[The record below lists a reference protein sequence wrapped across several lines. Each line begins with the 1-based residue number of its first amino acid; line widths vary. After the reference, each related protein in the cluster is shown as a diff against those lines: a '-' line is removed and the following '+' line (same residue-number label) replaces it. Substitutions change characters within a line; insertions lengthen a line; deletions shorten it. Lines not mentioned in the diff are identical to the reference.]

1 MNRYRFLIL
10 FLVLIASSCSSLYPP
25 EPVPR
30 DELSLYDSSTRASE
44 GTEEWEDRHRLHL
57 LQSNHAS
64 MLINNVILRESKYV
78 LALSEQDLKALGISK
93 EETIFVKEYIDALN
107 KEIHEKD

>member
-1 MNRYRFLIL
+1 MNRYRLLIA
-10 FLVLIASSCSSLYPP
+10 FLVLIVSSCSSLYPP
-25 EPVPR
+25 EPVPQ
-30 DELSLYDSSTRASE
+30 ETSNGLTRASE
-44 GTEEWEDRHRLHL
+44 GNGEWEELHRLHL

>member
-30 DELSLYDSSTRASE
+30 DELSLYDGSTRASE

-64 MLINNVILRESKYV
+64 MLINNVFLREGKYV
-78 LALSEQDLKALGISK
+78 LALSEKDLDALEITV
-93 EETIFVKEYIDALN
+93 EETKFVNEYIDALN
-107 KEIHEKD
+107 KERYEKK

>member
-1 MNRYRFLIL
+1 
-10 FLVLIASSCSSLYPP
+10 
-25 EPVPR
+25 
-30 DELSLYDSSTRASE
+30 
-44 GTEEWEDRHRLHL
+44 
-57 LQSNHAS
+57 

-107 KEIHEKD
+107 KERDEK

>member
-1 MNRYRFLIL
+1 MKINTLKPSRIL
-10 FLVLIASSCSSLYPP
+10 SLCNEKNQNSCQ
-25 EPVPR
+25 PR
-30 DELSLYDSSTRASE
+30 DNLSLYDGSTRASE